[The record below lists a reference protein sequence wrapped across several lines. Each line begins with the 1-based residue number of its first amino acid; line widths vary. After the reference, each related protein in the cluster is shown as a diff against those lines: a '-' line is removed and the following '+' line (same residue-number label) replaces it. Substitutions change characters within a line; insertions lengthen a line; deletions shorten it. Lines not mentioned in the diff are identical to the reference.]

1 MEMLSSVK
9 ATFAKTCNCGKEF
22 NVRSTFYKHIK
33 KCTGKNDNPEEP
45 RDFCNYI
52 CKEDNCKFKSKVSTD
67 LIDHLRSVHSKEVP
81 IHSHS
86 FQTYAGKK

>member
-1 MEMLSSVK
+1 MLSSGK

-33 KCTGKNDNPEEP
+33 KCKGENDNPEETH
-45 RDFCNYI
+45 DFCNYI
-52 CKEDNCKFKSKVSTD
+52 CKEDKCPYKAKLSAD
-67 LIDHLRSVHSKEVP
+67 LINHLQSVHGTEVP

-86 FQTYAGKK
+86 FQKYSGKK